1 MGMLDLFFKKND
13 SLEVTRIKELYDYIY
28 CLLDRNEY
36 IARSEYSDDIK
47 SYEDIVQYYCVLKE
61 SDSLKRYCK
70 KNHLSFKD
78 IIELLD
84 LYDRIDDIVEDHNNR
99 FIVNQKE
106 QLKDY
111 LDTILYDV
119 DPIISLDD
127 DQRSVVLCDED
138 YTLVIAGAGAGKT
151 TTMAA
156 KVKYLVEKK
165 NVAPEDILV
174 LSFTNKAVKELRD
187 KLNNDLKIMCPV
199 TTFHSIGYMIIRNE
213 TEEKLNIVMNNK
225 LYYVLQDYFKDKVL
239 KNERMVKELIMFFA
253 SYFDAPYTGDDLNH
267 FFNTI
272 AKNDY
277 KTMRSELND
286 FRKEVIDRK
295 TKNKITIQNEY
306 VRSIEEVIIANYL
319 YINNIDYEYEPIY
332 PYHIENTT
340 KPYTPDFI
348 IRQGNN
354 EAYIEHFGISQDGK
368 NNLYDSY
375 QLEKYKKAVKD
386 KIKLHKEHGTNLI
399 FTFSSFT
406 DNRTIIEHLEKELIR
421 CGFVLKKKSKKEIL
435 DQLISNE
442 ENKYIKRL
450 IMLIC
455 RFISNF
461 KTNGYNQDEF
471 DRMYYSSD
479 NVRTRLFL
487 NICKEC
493 YLEYIQYLKENNAI
507 DFNDMINDSA
517 RILKEMKDNKQEL
530 KYKYIIIDEYQDI
543 SRQRFNLI
551 SALKDVCKAKII
563 AVGDDWQSI
572 YAFSGSDISLFTKF
586 SELVG
591 YAKLLKIV
599 KTYRNSQEVIDI
611 AGKFIQKNKNQITK
625 KLISHK
631 HINDPVIIYTYDGTY
646 KKDNHNTN
654 VHFEMAKALEQ
665 SLSHIIAN
673 SDNKNKKILLL
684 GRFGFDGKNIE
695 KSGLFEYS
703 NYGNK
708 LRSLKYPSLDITYM
722 TAHSSKGLGYDE
734 VIIINGKNDTYGFPS
749 KIEDDPVLSFVTKT
763 DKAIEYAEERRLF
776 YVAMT
781 RTKNRVYFIAPMQNP
796 SEFLLEIKQDY
807 KNIVLNGKWNEAQV
821 EKVKNI
827 CPVCGYPLQYR
838 YKSSYGLKLY
848 ICTNEPELCSYMTNV
863 KESHLSIMKCNQC
876 IDGYMIVKGKNGN
889 YFLGCTNYKANGKGC
904 NHTISNNRYNETS
917 NYNIAS
923 RVEEKIMYNG
933 YELKEVIEI
942 IIKTLKN
949 INGHYRFGKHMLKD
963 VLKESKNQKIIK
975 YNLHEIEGY
984 GALKDIQS
992 EDIITIIDYLIEQ
1005 SVIVQTESRYPL
1017 VYVSDE
1023 IDSQYLY
1030 SSHHLLT
1037 LLKRLSTQS

>member
-36 IARSEYSDDIK
+36 IARSEYSDDLK

-319 YINNIDYEYEPIY
+319 YMNNIDYEYEPIY

-348 IRQGNN
+348 IRQGHN

-611 AGKFIQKNKNQITK
+611 AGQFIQKNKNQIMK
-625 KLISHK
+625 KLISPK

-654 VHFEMAKALEQ
+654 VHVEMAKALEQ

-807 KNIVLNGKWNEAQV
+807 KNIVLNGKWNETQV

-827 CPVCGYPLQYR
+827 CPICGYPLQYR

-863 KESHLSIMKCNQC
+863 KQSHLSIMKCNQC

-963 VLKESKNQKIIK
+963 VLKESKNQKILK

-984 GALKDIQS
+984 GALKNIHS